1 MWYQTG
7 PYFAYYYSARY
18 QDVIDLASTTLKAM
32 GPNKG
37 IEESWYWR
45 AMAELASGDQTA
57 AIDDFRESLVWHQG
71 FIPSVEQLNT
81 LGLTP

>member
-1 MWYQTG
+1 M
-7 PYFAYYYSARY
+7 
-18 QDVIDLASTTLKAM
+18 IDLAITTLKAM

-57 AIDDFRESLVWHQG
+57 AIEDFRESLVWHQG

-81 LGLTP
+81 SRVNPLGENGN